1 MELEVGNSRNS
12 ERGETRII
20 CASGVVPAPCCLLL
34 SNSLNR
40 RSLAIAAQSPFICLT
55 PCGTCWR
62 SLSALGASY
71 STHIPYRPS
80 LPCAPR
86 RCPTVEP
93 RQLLLPRPYA
103 LGLLQRIGGTASSPI
118 HSEKRDH
125 RLKAT
130 SPEQG
135 DLQEPGRRSK
145 ADTQRALSIKAT
157 TPSIGSIPWFL
168 AHRRCSRTFSAP
180 VVPGH

>member
-1 MELEVGNSRNS
+1 M
-12 ERGETRII
+12 
-20 CASGVVPAPCCLLL
+20 PAACCLLL
-34 SNSLNR
+34 SNS

-80 LPCAPR
+80 LPCAP
-86 RCPTVEP
+86 PTVEP

-135 DLQEPGRRSK
+135 DLREPGRRSK

-157 TPSIGSIPWFL
+157 TPSIGSIPWFWL
-168 AHRRCSRTFSAP
+168 TAAARVHSQPPSCQVTRSQLSGDPCPR
-180 VVPGH
+180 G